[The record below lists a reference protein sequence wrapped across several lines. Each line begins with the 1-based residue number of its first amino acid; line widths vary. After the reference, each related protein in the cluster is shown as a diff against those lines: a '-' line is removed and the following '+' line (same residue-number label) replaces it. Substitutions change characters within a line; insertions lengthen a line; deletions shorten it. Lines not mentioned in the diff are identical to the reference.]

1 MKVVIDTSIPN
12 LTEDEKDD
20 IELGE
25 FKRAEDNPEEFRR
38 QISGCKEIRMSP
50 EVAKQFEDMGISPDE
65 IAAFFVKA
73 AKLEN

>member
-38 QISGCKEIRMSP
+38 QISGCKEIRMST
-50 EVAKQFEDMGISPDE
+50 EVAKQFEKLGISPDE